1 MAVLVMAEREAFT
14 LLGWHVRELMGRKR
28 VRNQDDLAER
38 ISVAGYPISQPAV
51 SKILRGKSEP
61 SRGFISTLAVALDLT
76 AEERRELADVFAY
89 DEASVSE
96 PVTEENMRG
105 MEEVRNRVREEDGRH
120 REDARDEIPD
130 HRA

>member
-14 LLGWHVRELMGRKR
+14 LLGWHVRELMSRKR

-89 DEASVSE
+89 NDASVSE